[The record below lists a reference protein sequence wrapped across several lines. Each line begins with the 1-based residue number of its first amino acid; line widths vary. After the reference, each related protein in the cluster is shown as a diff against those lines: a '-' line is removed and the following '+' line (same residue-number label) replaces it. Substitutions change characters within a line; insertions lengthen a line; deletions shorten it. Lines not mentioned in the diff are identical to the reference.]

1 MTCIRKFYGTHITMT
16 KQSGDFWK
24 LIFTTTITYNKCYSL
39 NRLTMPRIMSMRVR
53 RMGPIFQQYITGFK
67 DELRKTKVIVWG
79 QASFKEIGLKG
90 GAREKKRRI

>member
-1 MTCIRKFYGTHITMT
+1 MKYFRKLYGTHITMT
-16 KQSGDFWK
+16 RQSGLFYK
-24 LIFTTTITYNKCYSL
+24 LLFTTTITHNKCYCL

-79 QASFKEIGLKG
+79 KTSFKEIGLKG
-90 GAREKKRRI
+90 

>member
-1 MTCIRKFYGTHITMT
+1 
-16 KQSGDFWK
+16 
-24 LIFTTTITYNKCYSL
+24 
-39 NRLTMPRIMSMRVR
+39 MPRIMSMRVR

>member
-1 MTCIRKFYGTHITMT
+1 
-16 KQSGDFWK
+16 
-24 LIFTTTITYNKCYSL
+24 
-39 NRLTMPRIMSMRVR
+39 MPRIMSMRVR

-90 GAREKKRRI
+90 GARVKKKTNIAGQVTNQEHNKYIKCSKS

>member
-1 MTCIRKFYGTHITMT
+1 MRCELASKT
-16 KQSGDFWK
+16 
-24 LIFTTTITYNKCYSL
+24 NYSL

-53 RMGPIFQQYITGFK
+53 RMGPIFQQYIIGFQ

-90 GAREKKRRI
+90 GAREKNKRILEGK

>member
-16 KQSGDFWK
+16 KQTGDFRK

-39 NRLTMPRIMSMRVR
+39 KRLTMPRIMSMRVR

-67 DELRKTKVIVWG
+67 DELRKTKIIVWG
-79 QASFKEIGLKG
+79 QTSFKEIGLKG
-90 GAREKKRRI
+90 

>member
-1 MTCIRKFYGTHITMT
+1 
-16 KQSGDFWK
+16 
-24 LIFTTTITYNKCYSL
+24 
-39 NRLTMPRIMSMRVR
+39 MPRIMSMRVR

-90 GAREKKRRI
+90 GAREKKKTNIARQVTNQEHNKYIKCSKS